1 MPRGAE
7 IPEGKRIH
15 LVCHYGWRAQ
25 NPVGS
30 CQTMCVKIVF
40 KIIGAVALVALA
52 SCSGRRAIRPEAMI
66 PPECEAV
73 PRPTERAD
81 TVRVAL
87 FEAVR
92 PEHAP
97 AARNAGER
105 LMFRQL
111 YETLITVDCLGEV
124 RAGLAVSWDRGDG
137 GRRWTFELR
146 ENARFW
152 DGTPVTAYDVT
163 ESWRYT
169 ALYPASGGSNEWGAG
184 IDSVTVDGD
193 RVLHVYFTERHR
205 EVPLVL
211 AASRYAVAKST
222 WESRWPF
229 GSGPYRIIAAE
240 RESPWASWRTITVQ
254 PVDGRKE
261 QIIRFVEASR
271 GDARDLLEGGIDL
284 MVTSDPAVIEYAGR
298 RFSTVPL
305 PWDRIY
311 VLLSRSRVGEMRW
324 SDPLD
329 AVPDD
334 FSDGLARDAVRGD
347 ARGFRPPSWWEDLGR
362 CGGLSVTAPRFP
374 LGPKGTYPQS
384 DRRRILYDAD
394 DPVARDIAERIVA
407 LSTTD
412 PAASKEAAAIIDA
425 VPDLD
430 AVDPPVTAEGV
441 TKRELDERLR
451 EGYDFAYIVPI
462 ERRPH
467 DPCRQARALMDRVR
481 WLAGMEDRLHE
492 AIIPLVETRPHV
504 IVREGTAG
512 VIVDWY
518 GDVLITDG
526 DWEER

>member
-1 MPRGAE
+1 M
-7 IPEGKRIH
+7 RIKVI
-15 LVCHYGWRAQ
+15 LR
-25 NPVGS
+25 
-30 CQTMCVKIVF
+30 
-40 KIIGAVALVALA
+40 IIGVVVLASLA
-52 SCSGRRAIRPEAMI
+52 SCGGRRAIRPESII

-73 PRPTERAD
+73 PRPVEVLD

-87 FEAVR
+87 FDAVR
-92 PEHAP
+92 PEDAP

-111 YETLITVDCLGEV
+111 YETLITVDCLGGV

-137 GRRWTFELR
+137 GRRWTFEVR
-146 ENARFW
+146 EGARFW
-152 DGTPVTAYDVT
+152 DGTPVTAYDIM

-169 ALYPASGGSNEWGAG
+169 ALYPAPGGSTEWGTG
-184 IDSVTVDGD
+184 IDSVTVAGD
-193 RVLHVYFTERHR
+193 QVLNVYFTQKHR
-205 EVPLVL
+205 EVPRVM
-211 AASRYAVAKST
+211 AAPQYAVAKST

-240 RESPWASWRTITVQ
+240 RKSLWASWRMITVQ
-254 PVDGRKE
+254 PVEGRKKSV
-261 QIIRFVEASR
+261 IRFVEASR

-284 MVTSDPAVIEYAGR
+284 MVTSDPAVIEYAGGR
-298 RFSTVPL
+298 GRFSTVPL

-311 VLLSRSRVGEMRW
+311 VLLSRSRVDEIRW
-324 SDPLD
+324 GYSPG

-347 ARGFRPPSWWEDLGR
+347 ARGFRPPSWWEDLGG
-362 CGGLSVTAPRFP
+362 CGGLSFTAPRFP
-374 LGPKGTYPQS
+374 LGPKVTHPLS
-384 DRRRILYDAD
+384 DKRRILYDAD
-394 DPVARDIAERIVA
+394 DPVARDLTERIVA
-407 LSTTD
+407 LSATD
-412 PAASKEAAAIIDA
+412 PAASAEAAAIIDA

-430 AVDPPVTAEGV
+430 ADDPPVTAEGV
-441 TKRELDERLR
+441 TKRELEERLR
-451 EGYDFAYIVPI
+451 DGYDFAYIVPI

-481 WLAGMEDRLHE
+481 WLAGLEDRLHE

-504 IVREGTAG
+504 IVRGGTAG

-518 GDVLITDG
+518 GDVLIIDG